1 MILVWVVVMVF
12 VYLSPVV
19 MLAASAA
26 MADKAWRHA
35 ADIVGESVSWRDAW
49 RWAWLELLGSLYLAI
64 IATAITIAMATA
76 AGMMILQ
83 TYF

>member
-49 RWAWLELLGSLYLAI
+49 KWGWVELLGSLYLAVV
-64 IATAITIAMATA
+64 ATAIVVAMAVA
-76 AGMMILQ
+76 AAVMILQ
-83 TYF
+83 LI